1 MNKQKGKLPMKIF
14 IALLLIVHGFIA
26 ACQSPVSFNP
36 AAGIKNP
43 TWLAWW
49 PANLGQS
56 WPLNA
61 LELEHSLAVRMVG
74 IFWLIAGAAL
84 IGAGL
89 GVLGFLVPTA
99 WWRSLA
105 LTGAII
111 LIAMLA
117 VYYHPFYSVGLGASV
132 VLLVSLVG
140 EGWPLFSKLGL

>member
-1 MNKQKGKLPMKIF
+1 MKIF

-61 LELEHSLAVRMVG
+61 LGLEHGLAVRMVG
-74 IFWLIAGAAL
+74 ILWLVAGAAL
-84 IGAGL
+84 IAAGL
-89 GVLGFLVPTA
+89 GVMGVIFPAA
-99 WWRSLA
+99 WWRGLA
-105 LTGAII
+105 LAGAVI
-111 LIAMLA
+111 LIIML
-117 VYYHPFYSVGLGASV
+117 VIYYHPFYSVGLGASV